1 MPQASGEFTLAAPC
15 DKVAEIARTALARGG
30 WRVDFIN
37 TELCELAANYE
48 RNERVKGTNWRY
60 AYHLVVRWDEIEGG
74 SKVEISIE
82 ESNYQWTLQKC
93 SEKVKEIVDVM
104 HEAASRY
111 QKIMDKEPR
120 RTKYGSAR
128 WGTLEDIKEA
138 GYWGGDPEI
147 VPDGRL
153 LVSPGEDD
161 ELVAINETDT
171 IKHAIVVGPT
181 GSGKTS
187 SIFIPNLIAR
197 CNKSALVTEA
207 RAGNDKPDLYWKTA
221 RYRAVMGGQAI
232 YHFDPDDLSSH
243 RINPL
248 DAVKTYDD
256 ARDMAQL
263 IVDNTTGKN
272 NYGDDVWPK
281 SEANMLTTLIGHAAS
296 QDMHLG
302 YIRALLREGPE
313 GMEKIIKESPVEQVR
328 EDYRGFMNT
337 SREGFRYGVVAS
349 LITRLGLWSSPKVVA
364 LTEKTDIDMDALAH
378 ERFTF
383 YLSVPANKP
392 NLKPVAALVFNFL
405 LNHIQNNH
413 FDDPPFLLLDEF
425 TNFGMIPK
433 INEKLSIIRHQKISF
448 MLGFQD
454 FAQLDNV
461 YDRGVA
467 NDLRKQPRT
476 RIFFRP
482 ADYEPA
488 EAISKMTGKTTV
500 FERTISSSGQIQ
512 EKEMGRWLIEPSEVM
527 NLPDDRI
534 IVFTPGTPPLMLPA
548 YNWQDFSLATEHPP
562 EQGPEIVV
570 TDETIQS
577 CREAKRKQEWQRSWE
592 KEKGETEENE
602 EVSEEE
608 PKDESEIDPEV
619 DPESVP
625 EQDQEEE
632 QKQEPAQEIEEPKEK
647 AEDKPVEQDKGAA
660 KKKAASHDAGAPD
673 VDRKKKRKRV
683 PKEQEVEPEK
693 KKDEEP
699 YQASNIPASPEI
711 DF

>member
-1 MPQASGEFTLAAPC
+1 VPQASGDFTLAAPKE
-15 DKVAEIARTALARGG
+15 KVAEIARTALARGG

-48 RNERVKGTNWRY
+48 KNDRIKGTNWRY
-60 AYHLVVRWDEIEGG
+60 SYHLVIRWDEIEGG

-111 QKIMDKEPR
+111 QKIVEKEPK

-128 WGTLEDIKEA
+128 WGTLKDIKEA
-138 GYWGGDPEI
+138 GYWGGDPAI

-161 ELVAINETDT
+161 ELVAVNETDT

-187 SIFIPNLIAR
+187 GIFIPNLIAR

-221 RYRAVMGGQAI
+221 RYRAVMGGQMI
-232 YHFDPDDLSSH
+232 YHFDPDDLTSH

-378 ERFTF
+378 QRFTF

-392 NLKPVAALVFNFL
+392 NLKPVAALVFNYL

-488 EAISKMTGKTTV
+488 EAISKMAGKTTV

-548 YNWQDFSLATEHPP
+548 YNWQAFSLATEHPP
-562 EQGPEIVV
+562 ETRPEIVV
-570 TDETIQS
+570 SDETIQS
-577 CREAKRKQEWQRSWE
+577 CREAKRKQEWQKSWE
-592 KEKGETEENE
+592 KEKGETEEK
-602 EVSEEE
+602 EE
-608 PKDESEIDPEV
+608 PKDEPELDSEV
-619 DPESVP
+619 VQ
-625 EQDQEEE
+625 EQDQQEG
-632 QKQEPAQEIEEPKEK
+632 QKQEPAQEIEPKEK
-647 AEDKPVEQDKGAA
+647 PEDKQAEKHKGAA
-660 KKKAASHDAGAPD
+660 NKKVANHDAGAPD
-673 VDRKKKRKRV
+673 VERKKKRKKV

-693 KKDEEP
+693 RNVDEP
-699 YQASNIPASPEI
+699 YKPPDIPASPEI